1 MQQQK
6 DLRVP
11 QSKYDQQVLLHSRG
25 SYELAAERELHTYR
39 KDIRALNRQL
49 GSSLTSAEYLEL
61 SNKIKAPES
70 RMVHNKNEELVNF
83 IIIDE
88 QAEMLRKNAILKEKQ
103 DIISDY
109 IKAKKEKNKSEMQIC
124 EVRFNNLCIAEAKV
138 NNNIKHLKETYQT
151 VAIMTE

>member
-1 MQQQK
+1 
-6 DLRVP
+6 
-11 QSKYDQQVLLHSRG
+11 
-25 SYELAAERELHTYR
+25 
-39 KDIRALNRQL
+39 
-49 GSSLTSAEYLEL
+49 
-61 SNKIKAPES
+61 
-70 RMVHNKNEELVNF
+70 MVHNKNEELVNF

-124 EVRFNNLCIAEAKV
+124 EVRFNNLCIAEEKV